1 MTVQELIDQLKTL
14 PPDLKV
20 WVSDGG
26 YVEGSTRLTSVEVV
40 SAYEAGLDGDEVGDD
55 EYVYL
60 DDENMD
66 KLNPDDYPYKCTD
79 DYPYKYIS
87 AETVEPYPVWS
98 KAIVLIK
105 STLDG

>member
-40 SAYEAGLDGDEVGDD
+40 SAYEAGLDGDEVDG
-55 EYVYL
+55 EYEYL
-60 DDENMD
+60 DDVDPNE
-66 KLNPDDYPYKCTD
+66 LSSD
-79 DYPYKYIS
+79 DYPYKYDT
-87 AETVEPYPVWS
+87 EKDVDNGDVWS